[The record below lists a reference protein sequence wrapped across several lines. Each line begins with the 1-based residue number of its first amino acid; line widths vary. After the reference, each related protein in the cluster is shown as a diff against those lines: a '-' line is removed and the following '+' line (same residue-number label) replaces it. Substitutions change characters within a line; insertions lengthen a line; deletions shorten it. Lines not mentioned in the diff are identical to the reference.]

1 MVAWSF
7 SDRFDLYISFL
18 TLIQSMRERGMVMR
32 MRMRLT
38 PVNMKEQGPGLV
50 GSARKED
57 FLKYGLKK
65 AQLKKLVLQKV
76 QCM

>member
-1 MVAWSF
+1 MHKK
-7 SDRFDLYISFL
+7 
-18 TLIQSMRERGMVMR
+18 RERGRVMR

-38 PVNMKEQGPGLV
+38 PGNMKEQGPGLV

-65 AQLKKLVLQKV
+65 AQLKCFSAHV
-76 QCM
+76 

>member
-32 MRMRLT
+32 MRMTLT
-38 PVNMKEQGPGLV
+38 PVNRREHGPGLV
-50 GSARKED
+50 GSAS
-57 FLKYGLKK
+57 KK
-65 AQLKKLVLQKV
+65 WLNNCSVQK
-76 QCM
+76 CYPEMI